1 MKWPILIFCLWLM
14 TLTGCGLRERED
26 ALNKKMSEVAQ
37 KEQKLLLQEK
47 TLQLKEEELN
57 QRQRLLDSTSN
68 KITIDSLPVL
78 HPQLPG
84 TWLVKMSCKETTC
97 PGSAVGD
104 TKTEQWQFTYQNN
117 AVVAKAMSNNKL
129 VRIYTGTY
137 SGNSLELSAQQDT
150 TTSGQN
156 VKMVVRLLETKE
168 NEMEGQREII
178 RAEGCRV
185 VYSLALQKQDLTLN

>member
-1 MKWPILIFCLWLM
+1 MIFKTNLHEMAYSDFCLWLI

-37 KEQKLLLQEK
+37 KEQKLLFQEK

-68 KITIDSLPVL
+68 KITVDSLPVFY
-78 HPQLPG
+78 PQLPG

-104 TKTEQWQFTYQNN
+104 TKTEQ
-117 AVVAKAMSNNKL
+117 
-129 VRIYTGTY
+129 
-137 SGNSLELSAQQDT
+137 
-150 TTSGQN
+150 
-156 VKMVVRLLETKE
+156 
-168 NEMEGQREII
+168 
-178 RAEGCRV
+178 
-185 VYSLALQKQDLTLN
+185 